1 MSLLEMTG
9 LCVDYGGVH
18 ALRDV
23 SIKVADKSVVSIIG
37 ANGAG
42 KSTLLKTIVG
52 LTRQSSGTVRLDG
65 QDISSLKPHERLDR
79 GIVLCPEGRRLFPDL
94 TVYENI
100 RVGAYRLKDSRQ
112 FRQRLEFLHGVFP
125 RIAERGKQVASS
137 LSGGEQQMVAIA
149 RALISQP
156 RILMLDEP
164 TLGLAPKLILE
175 VARLVQT
182 LNQEGITV
190 IMVEQNAKLA
200 LKISD
205 YAFVLET
212 GSVALEGRSADL
224 LQSDKVRNAYL
235 GGEQEHLPAAE
246 GHGVKLQMPVWEA

>member
-1 MSLLEMTG
+1 MLETAN
-9 LCVDYGGVH
+9 LSVDYGGVH

-23 SIKVADKSVVSIIG
+23 TVKVPDKGVAAIIG

-42 KSTLLKTIVG
+42 KSTLLKTIAGMV
-52 LTRQSSGTVRLDG
+52 RQSSGSVRLDG

-100 RVGAYRLKDSRQ
+100 RMGAYRMRDSQQ
-112 FRQRLEFLHGVFP
+112 FRQRLAFLHDIFP
-125 RIAERGKQVASS
+125 RVAERRKQVASS

-164 TLGLAPKLILE
+164 TLGLAPKLIHE
-175 VARLVQT
+175 VAKLVQT
-182 LNQEGITV
+182 INREGITIV
-190 IMVEQNAKLA
+190 IVEQNAKLA

-212 GSVALEGRSADL
+212 GSIAVEGRSSDL
-224 LQSDKVRNAYL
+224 LSSNEVQNAYL
-235 GGEQEHLPAAE
+235 GGAA
-246 GHGVKLQMPVWEA
+246 VVQ

>member
-1 MSLLEMTG
+1 MNLLETAN

-23 SIKVADKSVVSIIG
+23 SVKAPDKGVLSIIG

-52 LTRQSSGTVRLDG
+52 LTRQNGGSVRLDA
-65 QDISSLKPHERLDR
+65 QDISRLKPHERLDR

-94 TVYENI
+94 TVYENL
-100 RVGAYRLKDSRQ
+100 RVGAYRMRDRRQ
-112 FRQRLEFLHGVFP
+112 FRQRLEFLHAIFP
-125 RIAERGKQVASS
+125 KVAERGKQIASS

-149 RALISQP
+149 RALMSKP

-164 TLGLAPKLILE
+164 TLGLAPKLIHE
-175 VARLVQT
+175 VAKLVKT
-182 LNQEGITV
+182 INREGITV
-190 IMVEQNAKLA
+190 VMVEQNAKLA

-212 GSVALEGRSADL
+212 GSVSLEGRSADL
-224 LQSDKVRNAYL
+224 LLSDKVQNAYL
-235 GGEQEHLPAAE
+235 GGEPAA
-246 GHGVKLQMPVWEA
+246 Q

>member
-1 MSLLEMTG
+1 MLEINN
-9 LCVDYGGVH
+9 LSVDYGGVH

-23 SIKVADKSVVSIIG
+23 SVKVPDKGVVSIIG

-52 LTRQSSGTVRLDG
+52 LTRQSHGSVTLDG
-65 QDISSLKPHERLDR
+65 QDISGLKPHERLDR
-79 GIVLCPEGRRLFPDL
+79 GIVLCPEGRKLFPDL
-94 TVYENI
+94 TVNENI
-100 RVGAYRLKDSRQ
+100 RVGAYRMRDKKE
-112 FRQRLEFLHGVFP
+112 FRERLEFLHGIFP
-125 RIAERGKQVASS
+125 RVAERGNQIASS

-149 RALISQP
+149 RALVSKP

-175 VARLVQT
+175 VAKLVQT
-182 LNQEGITV
+182 LNREGITIV
-190 IMVEQNAKLA
+190 MVEQNAKLA

-212 GSVALEGRSADL
+212 GSVKLEGPSAEL
-224 LQSDKVRNAYL
+224 LQSDEVRNAYL
-235 GGEQEHLPAAE
+235 GGE
-246 GHGVKLQMPVWEA
+246 GH

>member
-1 MSLLEMTG
+1 LLETTH

-23 SIKVADKSVVSIIG
+23 SVQVPDKSVVAIIG

-52 LTRQSSGTVRLDG
+52 LNRQSSGLVLLDG
-65 QDISSLKPHERLDR
+65 QDISRLKPHERLDL
-79 GIVLCPEGRRLFPDL
+79 GIALCPEGRRLFPDL

-100 RVGAYRLKDSRQ
+100 RVGAYRMRDNKL
-112 FRQRLEFLHGVFP
+112 FRQRLEFLHTIFP
-125 RIAERGKQVASS
+125 RVAERGKQIASS

-149 RALISQP
+149 RSLISQP

-182 LNQEGITV
+182 LHREGITV
-190 IMVEQNAKLA
+190 VMVEQNAKLA

-205 YAFVLET
+205 HAFVLET
-212 GSVALEGRSADL
+212 GTVTLQGRSADL
-224 LQSDKVRNAYL
+224 LQSDEVQNAYL
-235 GGEQEHLPAAE
+235 GGAT
-246 GHGVKLQMPVWEA
+246 V

>member
-1 MSLLEMTG
+1 LLETAQ
-9 LCVDYGGVH
+9 LSVDYGGVH

-23 SIKVADKSVVSIIG
+23 SVRVADKSVVAIIG

-42 KSTLLKTIVG
+42 KSTLLKTIAG
-52 LTRQSSGTVRLDG
+52 LVRPGHGAVRLDG
-65 QDISSLKPHERLDR
+65 QDITALRPHERIDR

-94 TVYENI
+94 TVFENI
-100 RVGAYRLKDSRQ
+100 RMGAYRLRDGAQ
-112 FRQRLEFLHGVFP
+112 FRQRLDQLYAIFP
-125 RIAERGKQVASS
+125 RVAERRTQVASS

-149 RALISQP
+149 RALVSQP

-182 LNQEGITV
+182 VHREGVTV
-190 IMVEQNAKLA
+190 VIVEQNAKLA

-205 YAFVLET
+205 QAYVLET
-212 GSVALEGRSADL
+212 GSIALEGKSSDL
-224 LQSDKVRNAYL
+224 LQSDRVQHAYL
-235 GGEQEHLPAAE
+235 GG
-246 GHGVKLQMPVWEA
+246 GVTT

>member
-1 MSLLEMTG
+1 LLETTQ

-23 SIKVADKSVVSIIG
+23 TVRIADKSVVAIIG

-42 KSTLLKTIVG
+42 KSTLLKTIAG
-52 LTRQSSGTVRLDG
+52 LVRQSSGEVRLDG
-65 QDISSLKPHERLDR
+65 QDLSSLKPHERMDR

-100 RVGAYRLKDSRQ
+100 RMGAYRMRDKRQ
-112 FRQRLEFLHGVFP
+112 FRERLDLLHQIFP
-125 RIAERGKQVASS
+125 RVAERRAQVASS

-149 RALISQP
+149 RALVSQP

-164 TLGLAPKLILE
+164 TLGLAPKLIHE
-175 VARLVQT
+175 VAKLVQRI
-182 LNQEGITV
+182 NAEGVTV
-190 IMVEQNAKLA
+190 VIVEQNARLA

-205 YAFVLET
+205 QAYVLET
-212 GSVALEGRSADL
+212 GSISLQGPSADL
-224 LQSDKVRNAYL
+224 LLSDSVQNAYL
-235 GGEQEHLPAAE
+235 GGSASVA
-246 GHGVKLQMPVWEA
+246 PVQGT

>member
-1 MSLLEMTG
+1 LLETTH

-23 SIKVADKSVVSIIG
+23 SVQVPDKSVVSIIG

-52 LTRQSSGTVRLDG
+52 LHRQSSGTVLLDG
-65 QDISSLKPHERLDR
+65 QDISRLKPHERLDL
-79 GIVLCPEGRRLFPDL
+79 GIALCPEGRRLFPDL
-94 TVYENI
+94 TVYDNI
-100 RVGAYRLKDSRQ
+100 RVGAYRMRDSKL
-112 FRQRLEFLHGVFP
+112 FRQRLEFLHEIFP
-125 RIAERGKQVASS
+125 RVAERGQQIASS

-175 VARLVQT
+175 VAKLVQT
-182 LNQEGITV
+182 LHSQGVTV
-190 IMVEQNAKLA
+190 VMVEQNAKLA

-205 YAFVLET
+205 QAFVLET
-212 GSVALEGRSADL
+212 GTVTLQGRSADL
-224 LQSDKVRNAYL
+224 LQSDAVQNAYL
-235 GGEQEHLPAAE
+235 GGQAA
-246 GHGVKLQMPVWEA
+246 

>member
-1 MSLLEMTG
+1 MNLLETSQ

-23 SIKVADKSVVSIIG
+23 SVSVPEKSVVAVIG

-42 KSTLLKTIVG
+42 KSTLLKTIAG
-52 LTRQSSGTVRLDG
+52 LTRQSKGSVLLEG
-65 QDISSLKPHERLDR
+65 QDISALKPHERLDR

-100 RVGAYRLKDSRQ
+100 RMGAYRMRGKQQ
-112 FRQRLEFLHGVFP
+112 FRERLEFLHSIFP
-125 RIAERGKQVASS
+125 RVAERGKQIASS

-149 RALISQP
+149 RALVSQP

-164 TLGLAPKLILE
+164 TLGLAPKLIVE
-175 VARLVQT
+175 VAKLVRTINRQ
-182 LNQEGITV
+182 GVTV
-190 IMVEQNAKLA
+190 VIVEQNAKLA

-205 YAFVLET
+205 SAFVLKT
-212 GSVALEGRSADL
+212 GSVALHGSSAEL
-224 LQSDKVRNAYL
+224 LLSDSVQNAYL
-235 GGEQEHLPAAE
+235 GGAAY
-246 GHGVKLQMPVWEA
+246 VP

>member
-1 MSLLEMTG
+1 MNLLETRG
-9 LCVDYGGVH
+9 ICVDYGGVH

-23 SIKVADKSVVSIIG
+23 SIAIPEKRVVAVIG

-42 KSTLLKTIVG
+42 KSTLLKTIAG
-52 LTRQSSGTVRLDG
+52 LVRQSEGSIMLEG
-65 QDISSLKPHERLDR
+65 QEISKLRTHERLDR

-100 RVGAYRLKDSRQ
+100 RMGAYRMTNKAQ
-112 FRQRLEFLHGVFP
+112 FRQRLELLHDSFP
-125 RIAERGKQVASS
+125 RVAERSKQVASS

-164 TLGLAPKLILE
+164 TLGLAPKLIIE

-182 LNQEGITV
+182 INREGVTV
-190 IMVEQNAKLA
+190 VIVEQNAKLA

-205 YAFVLET
+205 HAFVLET
-212 GSVALEGRSADL
+212 GSVTLQGSSADL
-224 LQSDKVRNAYL
+224 LASNEVQNAYL
-235 GGEQEHLPAAE
+235 GGGTTTTGAAA
-246 GHGVKLQMPVWEA
+246 VDAIAATV